1 MKHKFLLSALLSF
14 LLGTLTAQV
23 VVANKV
29 KRKGVRPID
38 MSKGTPAPAV
48 NAMYTIGQLNGN
60 WQEFRRTDVS
70 NRRQDFTDTLLISI
84 RNNKGMVKDQI
95 SMNME
100 MMGEASVEAPSTLNI
115 AGDTYTIKK
124 ADSRIMVLLD
134 DDAVHIMKRVAY
146 FTYQTVGKDSIRAP
160 RYTVLNDINLRNL
173 SGKWFVYKRE
183 AVPGYINENTT
194 LIKSVSVLNY
204 NEDGSASGE
213 IVTYKGED
221 NISEPAPCT
230 ISFTGGKLNINS
242 KTGSMWFSVL
252 KADNNEFI
260 FGEEHGVMNY
270 AKH

>member
-1 MKHKFLLSALLSF
+1 MKHKFFLSVLVSFFFNSLS
-14 LLGTLTAQV
+14 AQV
-23 VVANKV
+23 VITNKV

-38 MSKGTPAPAV
+38 MSKGTPVPAA

-60 WQEFRRTDVS
+60 WQEFRRTDE
-70 NRRQDFTDTLLISI
+70 NNHRQEFTDTLLISI
-84 RNNKGMVKDQI
+84 KNNRGMVKDQI

-100 MMGEASVEAPSTLNI
+100 MVGDASVEPPATLAI
-115 AGDTYTIKK
+115 AGDTYTIKR
-124 ADSRIMVLLD
+124 ADNRILVLQD
-134 DDAVHIMKRVAY
+134 DGYIHIMKKVAY
-146 FTYQTVGKDSIRAP
+146 FNYQTAGKDSIVPP

-173 SGKWFVYKRE
+173 SGKWFVYRRQ

-213 IVTYKGED
+213 VVTYKGED
-221 NISEPAPCT
+221 NISEPSPCT

-242 KTGSMWFSVL
+242 KSGSMWFSVL
-252 KADNNEFI
+252 KADGNEFI
-260 FGEEHGVMNY
+260 FGDERGVMNY